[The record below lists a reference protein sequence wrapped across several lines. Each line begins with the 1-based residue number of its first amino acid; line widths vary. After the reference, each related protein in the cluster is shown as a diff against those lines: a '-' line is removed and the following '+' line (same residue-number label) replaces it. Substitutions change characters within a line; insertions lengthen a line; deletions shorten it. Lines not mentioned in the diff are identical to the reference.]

1 MFYSKSPLI
10 VVTGAT
16 GWVGRSFLDSL
27 QQSISSSQF
36 NSRVLAFASKPSTI
50 YSSAYPQEQEIEI
63 PVFPL
68 GQLPGLVAGKPILL
82 VHSAFLTKDRLLAYG
97 FRDFVRINQAIT
109 SIVCETISRASSAR
123 VVEISSGAA
132 LVSLERKEDSL
143 ASAKDPYGFLKL
155 QEESL
160 VSALA
165 ETQVFR
171 IFALS
176 GRFIGNPQAFALG
189 DFLLNALRGSVIKI
203 QAKTPVVR
211 GYVNASDVAKC
222 ALGWLFS
229 GDPVFPPCAAVNE
242 IVSLSSLAR
251 RISHMYNLPPAKIPD
266 LDGIPSSYSHSPLG
280 FIAMC
285 LKYAVSP
292 MSLNEQ
298 IFDTAGGI
306 RRCLGHVLL

>member
-1 MFYSKSPLI
+1 MFYSKSALI

-27 QQSISSSQF
+27 QQRISSSQF
-36 NSRVLAFASKPSTI
+36 NSRVLAFGSKPSTI

-68 GQLPGLVAGKPILL
+68 DHLPGLVAGKSIFL
-82 VHSAFLTKDRLLAYG
+82 VHSAFVTKDRFLAYG
-97 FRDFVRINQAIT
+97 LRDFVRINQAIT
-109 SIVCETISRASSAR
+109 GIVCEAISRASSAR

-132 LVSLERKEDSL
+132 LVSLQRNEDSL

-160 VSALA
+160 VSSLA

-176 GRFIGNPQAFALG
+176 GRFIRNPQAFALG
-189 DFLLNALRGSVIKI
+189 DFLLNALMGSVIKI
-203 QAKTPVVR
+203 QAKSPVVR
-211 GYVNASDVAKC
+211 GYVNASDVARC

-229 GDPVFPPCAAVNE
+229 GDAVFPPCAAVNE

-251 RISHMYNLPPAKIPD
+251 QISHMYDLPPAKIPD
-266 LDGIPSSYSHSPLG
+266 FDGSPFSYSHSPLD
-280 FIAMC
+280 FTAMC
-285 LKYAVSP
+285 LNYDFSP
-292 MSLNEQ
+292 MPLHEQ
-298 IFDTAGGI
+298 IIDTADGI
-306 RRCLGHVLL
+306 ISLC

>member
-1 MFYSKSPLI
+1 VISNWLTDNKI
-10 VVTGAT
+10 IITGAT
-16 GWVGRSFLDSL
+16 GWLGRSFLDAL
-27 QQSISSSQF
+27 QQNVPASRF
-36 NSRVLAFASKPSTI
+36 NSQVLAIGSKPGTLQST
-50 YSSAYPQEQEIEI
+50 AYPQELEIQI
-63 PVFPL
+63 PVFSL
-68 GQLPGLVAGKPILL
+68 EELPDLVADKPIFL
-82 VHSAFLTKDRLLAYG
+82 VHAAFLTKDRLSAYG
-97 FRDFVRINQAIT
+97 YREFTRINQSIT
-109 SIVCETISRASSAR
+109 RIVCDAISRASSAR
-123 VVEISSGAA
+123 VVQISSGAA

-143 ASAKDPYGFLKL
+143 ESAKDPYGFLKL

-165 ETQVFR
+165 ETQVLR

-176 GRFIGNPQAFALG
+176 GRFIGNPQAYALG
-189 DFLLNALRGSVIKI
+189 DFLLNALKGSVIKI

-229 GDPVFPPCAAVNE
+229 GDPFFPPCAAVNE

-280 FIAMC
+280 FIEMC

-292 MSLNEQ
+292 KSLNEQ
-298 IFDTAGGI
+298 ILDTADGI
-306 RRCLGHVLL
+306 RRLL

>member
-1 MFYSKSPLI
+1 MFYSNSALI

-16 GWVGRSFLDSL
+16 GWVGRSFLDLL
-27 QQSISSSQF
+27 QQRISSSQF
-36 NSRVLAFASKPSTI
+36 NSRVLAFGSKVSTI

-68 GQLPGLVAGKPILL
+68 DQLPPLVAGKPIYL

-97 FRDFVRINQAIT
+97 LRDFVRINQAIT
-109 SIVCETISRASSAR
+109 SIVCEAISGASSAR

-132 LVSLERKEDSL
+132 LISRERNEDSL

-176 GRFIGNPQAFALG
+176 GRFIRNPQAFALG
-189 DFLLNALRGSVIKI
+189 DFLLNALKGSVISI
-203 QAKTPVVR
+203 QAKSPVAR
-211 GYVNASDVAKC
+211 GYVDASDVAKC
-222 ALGWLFS
+222 ALCWLFS
-229 GDPVFPPCAAVNE
+229 GDAAFPPCAAVNE
-242 IVSLSSLAR
+242 IVSLSSLAA
-251 RISHMYNLPPAKIPD
+251 RIFHMYNLPPARIPD
-266 LDGIPSSYSHSPLG
+266 LDGVPSSYSHSPLG

-285 LKYAVSP
+285 LNYAFSP
-292 MSLNEQ
+292 MPLHDQ
-298 IFDTAGGI
+298 IIDTADGVRTLI
-306 RRCLGHVLL
+306 